1 MPVKVLSVEIENQI
15 EGFFVKINLK
25 NKKRWLINCSYNRY
39 RDNIANY
46 ISTISKSTDI
56 YTSKYDNLFLR
67 DFNVGIEDFH
77 LKNFKYIWSYMYTC
91 LKFILKSMGNK
102 LTCFK
107 NASSPS
113 YINLILTNCPRLF
126 QNSRVIN
133 TGLHKMVVT
142 AMKAP
147 IWKLQPKI
155 IHYLN

>member
-1 MPVKVLSVEIENQI
+1 
-15 EGFFVKINLK
+15 
-25 NKKRWLINCSYNRY
+25 
-39 RDNIANY
+39 
-46 ISTISKSTDI
+46 
-56 YTSKYDNLFLR
+56 
-67 DFNVGIEDFH
+67 
-77 LKNFKYIWSYMYTC
+77 MYTC